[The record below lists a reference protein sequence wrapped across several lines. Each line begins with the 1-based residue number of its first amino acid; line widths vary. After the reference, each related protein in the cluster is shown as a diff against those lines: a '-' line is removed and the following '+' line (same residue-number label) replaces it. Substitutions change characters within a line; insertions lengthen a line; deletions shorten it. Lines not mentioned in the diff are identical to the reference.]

1 MRFLLKLYLSLTSKI
16 LTNDTNKVPFSQKLA
31 FGLGML
37 ANQLFPAMLGI
48 FMVILIDKLGF
59 PGWMISAIYFVPKLF
74 DAITDP
80 IMGFIT
86 DNTKSKWGRRRQ
98 YVIFGGVLTGVSFA
112 FMWQLYGTNS
122 IEFNFFYFLSVS
134 LLFFLGITIFSV
146 PFVAMGYEM
155 SDDFH
160 ERTSIMATSQLIGQ
174 LAWVFAPWLWVIMY
188 DPSWF
193 PSAEEATRSLAIYGA
208 FICTILAVL
217 PGIFIKSKSTLNEN
231 YEPLTLAN
239 ASRSFDLIIKG
250 FKEALVIV
258 PFRKLCIATFF
269 IFNAF
274 NTTAGFSFFIIKYY
288 VFPGDGQGVWP
299 TLYGSIGAI
308 FTTVLIIPIVA
319 YMSKVM
325 GKQKAFMWS
334 QSLSILGYASLL
346 FLFVPGKP
354 YLFLIAL
361 PFISFGI
368 GSLFTLMMS
377 MTSDVI
383 DIDELNT
390 GKRREG
396 IFGAIYWWM
405 VKFGLAI
412 AGLLSGI
419 ILTVIDF
426 NSGAATQ
433 SYETMFNLRLFFSA
447 VPVVGTLCA
456 LWAMWDYDVNEEKSN
471 KIRALLEKKKAA
483 NPSGYTSTSVLGAMN
498 LSVLSL
504 DDLKVKFPGYYTSN
518 LDYSTASKDAKN
530 SHFKSQFGKGLHGIC
545 FSAYNEFQNPGD
557 KITEAQIIRRLN
569 VLRGHTQWIRT
580 FSCTNGHEL
589 IPKLAKEMG
598 FKTLVGAWISQDL
611 TNNEKELSSLKS
623 LITSGV
629 VDVASIGNE
638 VLYRN
643 DISANALYEYLEQVK
658 KSAGTVPVGFVDV
671 YYEVIKHP
679 KLVEISDV
687 LMINCY
693 PYWEGADIKF
703 ASLYLQEMYRQ
714 TSAVAGS
721 KKIIITESGWPSKGQ
736 NVGDAVPSE
745 ENTMRYVAEISEWCS
760 AKNIEMFYFSSFD
773 ESWKIHSE
781 GWAGT
786 SWGLWDKNENFKYN
800 KS

>member
-1 MRFLLKLYLSLTSKI
+1 MTHI
-16 LTNDTNKVPFSQKLA
+16 TTTTGKVPFSQKIA

-59 PGWMISAIYFVPKLF
+59 PGWMVSVIYFVPKLF

-98 YVIFGGVLTGVSFA
+98 YVVIGGIMTGISFA
-112 FMWQLYGTNS
+112 FMWQLYASNS
-122 IEFNFFYFLSVS
+122 VNFNFIYFLLVS
-134 LLFFLGITIFSV
+134 LAFYLGITIFSV

-188 DPSWF
+188 DPAWF
-193 PSAEEATRSLAIYGA
+193 PTAEEATRSLAVYGA
-208 FICTILAVL
+208 IICTILAVI

-231 YEPLTLAN
+231 YEPLTIAN
-239 ASRSFDLIIKG
+239 ASRSFDLIIQG

-258 PFRKLCIATFF
+258 PFRKLCVATFF

-288 VFPGDGQGVWP
+288 IFPGDGQGIWP
-299 TLYGSIGAI
+299 TLYGCVGAI

-325 GKQKAFMWS
+325 GKQKAFIWS
-334 QSLSILGYASLL
+334 QSLSILGYVSLL

-412 AGLLSGI
+412 AGG
-419 ILTVIDF
+419 LTGLIFWYIDF

-433 SYETMFNLRLFFSA
+433 TYETMFELRMFFSA
-447 VPVVGTLCA
+447 VPVIGTLFA
-456 LWAMWDYDVNEEKSN
+456 LWAMWDYDVNEEKSHE
-471 KIRALLEKKKAA
+471 IRAQLEKKKAGI
-483 NPSGYTSTSVLGAMN
+483 PSGYSSNSVIVSTN
-498 LSVLSL
+498 LKGLTM
-504 DDLKVKFPGYYTSN
+504 DDLKSKFPNYYASN
-518 LDYSTASKDAKN
+518 IDYNAASNDAKV
-530 SHFKSQFGKGLHGIC
+530 SGFKTQFEKGLHGIC
-545 FSAYNEFQNPGD
+545 FSVYDEFQNPGD
-557 KITEAQIIRRLN
+557 TITREQIVKRLE
-569 VLRGHTQWIRT
+569 VLKGHTQWIRT

-589 IPKLAKEMG
+589 IPQLAKDMG
-598 FKTLVGAWISQDL
+598 FKTMVGAWISNDIE
-611 TNNEKELSSLKS
+611 NNENELSSLKTLLS
-623 LITSGV
+623 KGV
-629 VDVASIGNE
+629 VDMASVGNE
-638 VLYRN
+638 VLFRN
-643 DISANALYEYLEQVK
+643 DISADVLYDYIVQIK
-658 KSAGTVPVGFVDV
+658 KVAGNIPVGYVDV

-679 KLVEISDV
+679 KLSEVSDI

-693 PYWEGADIKF
+693 PYWEGADIQF
-703 ASLYLQEMYRQ
+703 ACFYIQEMYHK
-714 TSAVAGS
+714 VAQISGS
-721 KKIIITESGWPSKGQ
+721 KKIVITETGWPSKGQ
-736 NVGDAVPSE
+736 TIKDAVPSDV
-745 ENTMRYVAEISEWCS
+745 NVMRYVAEISEWGS
-760 AKNIEMFYFSSFD
+760 SKNIDIFYFSSFD

-786 SWGLWDKNENFKYN
+786 SWGLWDKNEEFKY
-800 KS
+800 